1 MENPEVDIS
10 KVVDILVKAASP
22 DVQQAAV
29 RKCVLLK
36 ISAPYWSEE
45 SLSHNTCGPPGISLA
60 MLAFDTRCIV

>member
-36 ISAPYWSEE
+36 ISAPLVLKRVYSI
-45 SLSHNTCGPPGISLA
+45 TLA
-60 MLAFDTRCIV
+60 DLQIFH